1 MRRHWHDHTLSL
13 VSFCL
18 TNSHWAVF
26 IFIQSLVICP
36 HTSLPHLPA
45 KPWPQDFSRF
55 TSSLC
60 HICVALR
67 YLRRILL
74 LLYFLGYSEA
84 FSSLCTY
91 LTIQTFLPG
100 GPSASLDSI
109 WEREAGS
116 TCFVCSPAPPNC
128 WKLWLCSST
137 TGTQPKEAGRR
148 PPTKTQAVFDFPLTS
163 SPSVWRLLS
172 QNRQFLLS
180 SKANQALGVPAPALF
195 SHPPPLPELGFWNS
209 TAKNWLLQFS
219 LSPFSSGKEWHSCS
233 RRTEEERGC

>member
-1 MRRHWHDHTLSL
+1 MRRHWHDHTLSF

-18 TNSHWAVF
+18 TNSHWPVF

-36 HTSLPHLPA
+36 HRSLPHLPA
-45 KPWPQDFSRF
+45 KSWPQDFSRF

-60 HICVALR
+60 HVCVAVR
-67 YLRRILL
+67 YLRKILL

-109 WEREAGS
+109 WERGAGS
-116 TCFVCSPAPPNC
+116 TCLVCSPTPPNC

-163 SPSVWRLLS
+163 SPCLKTPQPEQTVSALIKGKSSTWCSCSSSFFPPTTTPRAQLFKLNSQELTSPIYSVT
-172 QNRQFLLS
+172 FLLRQRM
-180 SKANQALGVPAPALF
+180 AQL
-195 SHPPPLPELGFWNS
+195 
-209 TAKNWLLQFS
+209 
-219 LSPFSSGKEWHSCS
+219 
-233 RRTEEERGC
+233 